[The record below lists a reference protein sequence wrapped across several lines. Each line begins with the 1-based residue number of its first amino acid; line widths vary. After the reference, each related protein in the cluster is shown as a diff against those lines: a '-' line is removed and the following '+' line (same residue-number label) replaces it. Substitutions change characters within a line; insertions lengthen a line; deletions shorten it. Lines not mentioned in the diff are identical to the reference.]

1 MRGGRPCACSSH
13 LFWPRDWRLASAFF
27 LWVRRFES
35 PEGGVSLEGR
45 LGSRFLVGRPKRH
58 MAGDIFV
65 SGLGLFLYCRRALWK
80 DDCRDP
86 PGPVFPAMSL
96 FMVFTPVSALLLAWG
111 KYAEETRCMTP
122 QLVRS
127 SSVVCD
133 ENSGL
138 PSDVSV
144 VGMPKVEKVSIR
156 VAARPLAPLEAGD
169 TTGQPEYLSTST
181 RYADPSWWK
190 KSAQMCWKG
199 YSDWI
204 GVIDGMGG

>member
-1 MRGGRPCACSSH
+1 
-13 LFWPRDWRLASAFF
+13 
-27 LWVRRFES
+27 
-35 PEGGVSLEGR
+35 
-45 LGSRFLVGRPKRH
+45 
-58 MAGDIFV
+58 
-65 SGLGLFLYCRRALWK
+65 
-80 DDCRDP
+80 
-86 PGPVFPAMSL
+86 
-96 FMVFTPVSALLLAWG
+96 
-111 KYAEETRCMTP
+111 MTP

-133 ENSGL
+133 ENSGP

-169 TTGQPEYLSTST
+169 TMGQPEYLSTST

-204 GVIDGMGG
+204 GVIDGMGGLERVRCHPFSHGLDIGGDAWPVY

>member
-1 MRGGRPCACSSH
+1 M
-13 LFWPRDWRLASAFF
+13 
-27 LWVRRFES
+27 
-35 PEGGVSLEGR
+35 
-45 LGSRFLVGRPKRH
+45 
-58 MAGDIFV
+58 I
-65 SGLGLFLYCRRALWK
+65 
-80 DDCRDP
+80 
-86 PGPVFPAMSL
+86 
-96 FMVFTPVSALLLAWG
+96 
-111 KYAEETRCMTP
+111 P

-133 ENSGL
+133 GNSGP

-199 YSDWI
+199 YPEHGGLRGCVAVACWAPFSHGLDI
-204 GVIDGMGG
+204 GGDAWPVN

>member
-1 MRGGRPCACSSH
+1 MRGGGRPCACSSH
-13 LFWPRDWRLASAFF
+13 LSWPRDWHLASAFF

-65 SGLGLFLYCRRALWK
+65 SELGLFLYCRRALWK

-133 ENSGL
+133 QNSGRHL
-138 PSDVSV
+138 
-144 VGMPKVEKVSIR
+144 M
-156 VAARPLAPLEAGD
+156 
-169 TTGQPEYLSTST
+169 
-181 RYADPSWWK
+181 
-190 KSAQMCWKG
+190 
-199 YSDWI
+199 
-204 GVIDGMGG
+204 

>member
-1 MRGGRPCACSSH
+1 M
-13 LFWPRDWRLASAFF
+13 ASAFF

-35 PEGGVSLEGR
+35 LEDGVILEGR
-45 LGSRFLVGRPKRH
+45 LGSRSLVGRPKRH
-58 MAGDIFV
+58 MAGDICV

-86 PGPVFPAMSL
+86 LGPVFPAMSF

-111 KYAEETRCMTP
+111 KYAEETRCTTP

-133 ENSGL
+133 ENSG
-138 PSDVSV
+138 PPFDVSV
-144 VGMPKVEKVSIR
+144 VGMPKDQGCCQAFGPVGGWR
-156 VAARPLAPLEAGD
+156 
-169 TTGQPEYLSTST
+169 QPEYLSTST

-204 GVIDGMGG
+204 GVVDGMGG